1 MRILLLSRYTR
12 LGASS
17 RLRSYQYLPYLRNL
31 GIEVDVAPLFGDNYL
46 KQLYQGKTK
55 NRKQILRAYIQRI
68 LTLIQSG
75 QYDLLWIEY
84 ELFPW
89 LPSFAEKLLSL
100 WNIPYIVDYDDA
112 VFHRYDIHT
121 MRLIRILLGQKIDRI
136 MRNAALVL
144 AGNSYLLERAKN
156 SGADRVE
163 YLPTVVDLERYSV
176 REKHRSKLFNIGWI
190 GSPSTSGYLQ
200 DLQPVLS
207 ELCEDQ
213 NTSVT
218 LVGAAMDSIQGQ
230 RIRSLEWSEATEV
243 KDIQQFDVGIM
254 PLPDTLWAKGKCGYK
269 LIQYMACG
277 VPVVAS
283 SIGANREIVE
293 NGNNGFLSSTLR
305 EWRDNLIR
313 LRDDAGMRDRLGNK
327 GRKMVEE
334 KYCLQV
340 TGPRLASLIQN
351 LV

>member
-17 RLRSYQYLPYLRNL
+17 RLRSYQYLPYLRTF
-31 GIEVDVAPLFGDNYL
+31 GIEVDVAPLFDEDYL
-46 KQLYQGKTK
+46 KQLYQQKTK
-55 NRKQILRAYIQRI
+55 NRKQVFYAYIQRI
-68 LTLIQSG
+68 RILIQSG
-75 QYDLLWIEY
+75 KYDLLWIEY

-89 LPSFAEKLLSL
+89 LPSFAEKFLSL
-100 WNIPYIVDYDDA
+100 SGIPYIVDYDDA
-112 VFHRYDIHT
+112 VFHRYDIHAI
-121 MRLIRILLGQKIDRI
+121 RLIRVLLGRKIDRI
-136 MRNAALVL
+136 MRGAALVL
-144 AGNSYLLERAKN
+144 AGNSYLLERAEKA
-156 SGADRVE
+156 GADRVE
-163 YLPTVVDLERYSV
+163 YLPTVVDLTRYSV
-176 REKHRSKLFNIGWI
+176 RKKHRSQSFNIGWI

-213 NTSVT
+213 NTHVT
-218 LVGAAMDSIQGQ
+218 LVGAAMGSIQGL
-230 RIRSLEWSEATEV
+230 RIRSFEWSEATEV

-283 SIGANREIVE
+283 CIGANREIVD
-293 NGNNGFLSSTLR
+293 NGKNGFLPTNLQ
-305 EWRDNLIR
+305 EWKDSLIR
-313 LRDDAGMRDRLGNK
+313 LRDDAGLRHRFGSN
-327 GRKMVEE
+327 GRRTVEE

-340 TGPRLASLIQN
+340 TGPRLAALIQN
-351 LV
+351 LA

>member
-1 MRILLLSRYTR
+1 MKILLLSRYTR

-55 NRKQILRAYIQRI
+55 NRKQVLRAYIQRI
-68 LTLIQSG
+68 RILIQSG

-112 VFHRYDIHT
+112 VFHRYDIHS

-144 AGNSYLLERAKN
+144 AGNSYLLERAKK

-163 YLPTVVDLERYSV
+163 YLPTVIDLERYSV
-176 REKHRSKLFNIGWI
+176 REKHRSKEFNIGWI

-213 NTSVT
+213 HTFVT

-230 RIRSLEWSEATEV
+230 RIRSLKWSEASEV
-243 KDIQQFDVGIM
+243 QDIQQFDVGIM

-269 LIQYMACG
+269 LVQYMACG

-293 NGNNGFLSSTLR
+293 NEKNGLLSTNLQ
-305 EWRDNLIR
+305 EWRDHLIR
-313 LRDDAGMRDRLGNK
+313 LRDDAGLRYQLGGN
-327 GRKMVEE
+327 GRRTVEE

-340 TGPRLASLIQN
+340 NGPRLASLIQN
-351 LV
+351 LI

>member
-1 MRILLLSRYTR
+1 
-12 LGASS
+12 
-17 RLRSYQYLPYLRNL
+17 
-31 GIEVDVAPLFGDNYL
+31 
-46 KQLYQGKTK
+46 
-55 NRKQILRAYIQRI
+55 AYIRRI
-68 LTLIQSG
+68 GILIQSRK
-75 QYDLLWIEY
+75 YDLLWIEY

-89 LPSFAEKLLSL
+89 LPAFAEKLLSL

-144 AGNSYLLERAKN
+144 AGNSYLLERAKKA
-156 SGADRVE
+156 GADRIE

-176 REKHRSKLFNIGWI
+176 REKHRSKPFNIGWI

-213 NTSVT
+213 NTYVT
-218 LVGAAMDSIQGQ
+218 LVGAAMDSIQGP
-230 RIRSLEWSEATEV
+230 RIRSFEWSEATEV

-277 VPVVAS
+277 CPVVAS
-283 SIGANREIVE
+283 SIGANREIVD
-293 NGNNGFLSSTLR
+293 NGKNGFLSTTLQ

-313 LRDDAGMRDRLGNK
+313 LREDAGLRDRLGTN

-340 TGPRLASLIQN
+340 TGPRLAALIQN